1 MLEKEPESFDMVRR
15 RRIKQV
21 IWWSNRE
28 MHSHL
33 ELVDRF
39 LLLLLG
45 RRAANVVEEEDVAV
59 ADIVADAAAGG
70 LLLHSI
76 PNKLV
81 YKYKVICEH

>member
-1 MLEKEPESFDMVRR
+1 
-15 RRIKQV
+15 
-21 IWWSNRE
+21 

-45 RRAANVVEEEDVAV
+45 RRAANVAEEKDDAV
-59 ADIVADAAAGG
+59 AGIVADAAAGG

-76 PNKLV
+76 PNLSTKLFV
-81 YKYKVICEH
+81 NTDMTIFVQ